1 MDLKNRIPCAIMNQ
15 GKSMLIDKT
24 SILSQNLGHYHPI
37 CAEFLS
43 QSDVGNAAIRYAGD
57 VLLYAKL
64 FSRPGN
70 LMRQKEWLFHAGNS
84 REFEFVYDQLPRAI
98 PAVFAPMP
106 EFDSSRHN
114 REPAPVQAGR
124 DINR

>member
-1 MDLKNRIPCAIMNQ
+1 MPLLLDACANHNYQ
-15 GKSMLIDKT
+15 A
-24 SILSQNLGHYHPI
+24 QYVYPI

-84 REFEFVYDQLPRAI
+84 REFEYMTNSQGQ
-98 PAVFAPMP
+98 
-106 EFDSSRHN
+106 SRLCSLQCLN
-114 REPAPVQAGR
+114 LTLLITTENQRPFRRVE
-124 DINR
+124 I

>member
-1 MDLKNRIPCAIMNQ
+1 MPLLLDACANHNYQ
-15 GKSMLIDKT
+15 A
-24 SILSQNLGHYHPI
+24 QYVYPI

-84 REFEFVYDQLPRAI
+84 REFELVYDQLPRAI

-114 REPAPVQAGR
+114 REPALVQAGR
-124 DINR
+124 DIMGLPLGNAFNRFR

>member
-1 MDLKNRIPCAIMNQ
+1 MCRLFISQ
-15 GKSMLIDKT
+15 GGAFWGAHWWCIFRCPVT
-24 SILSQNLGHYHPI
+24 
-37 CAEFLS
+37 
-43 QSDVGNAAIRYAGD
+43 SDVGNAAIRYAGD

>member
-1 MDLKNRIPCAIMNQ
+1 MPLLLDVCANYNYQ
-15 GKSMLIDKT
+15 A
-24 SILSQNLGHYHPI
+24 QYVYPI